1 MGQLNDFLFEVRT
14 MKMGPKAILYGVEH
28 GNTQQA
34 EEVVKHA
41 ASQFSPE
48 EKTVFVGEGGD
59 ANSKYPEGSEQEYIY
74 NKLKEYFTDLDNDSW
89 DGKDFDV
96 TDPNSYVF
104 SEIKQKTGLDAKI
117 VNAGVYAAMVGQ
129 GQDPTEVMKLMSPE
143 GKRFL
148 MDFGVQDPTVPS
160 DEDIQLMYDLSFPQ
174 DTGGKPQEVSKITDA
189 YNEVRDKNLIRKVKQ
204 YASKGYQV
212 IACAGDSHLDLIK
225 Q

>member
-14 MKMGPKAILYGVEH
+14 VRIAPKAILYGIEY
-28 GNTQQA
+28 NNLQQA
-34 EEVVKHA
+34 DEVVDHA
-41 ASQFSPE
+41 AAEFSPDK
-48 EKTVFVGEGGD
+48 KTVFVGEGGD
-59 ANSKYPEGSEQEYIY
+59 ANSVYPADSEQEYIY
-74 NKLKEYFTDLDNDSW
+74 DKLKEIFPELENDSW

-104 SEIKQKTGLDAKI
+104 SAIKQKTGVDAKI

-174 DTGGKPQEVSKITDA
+174 DTGKPAQEVSKITDA

-204 YASKGYQV
+204 YASQGYQV
-212 IACAGDSHLDLIK
+212 IACAGDSHLDLV
-225 Q
+225 QP